1 MLMFL
6 KLINVWWT
14 CANSN
19 SLYTSNPIA
28 NAIIPDD
35 ERLLFFMELSDWL
48 ESWAAE
54 CTNFGLSKQT
64 FNALTLT
71 LRSQSMMIRDLFADG
86 FKFIRCRQL
95 QSDPIERRFS
105 QYRAMS
111 GGRFLV
117 SLREV
122 QTSEK
127 ILKSRSLLKIGF
139 DYWMENIEDI
149 KDVTFSDETKKFL
162 DTLKSKENEIYEV
175 CLSTESEEVS
185 HFIAG
190 NIGRRILKLVN
201 CKSCESYL
209 IQNEAEQESSR
220 HRYLSDLSRGGLTIP
235 SRELS
240 DFVSTGYALLDF
252 FDQHVGNKVREMN
265 LIALERYSQ
274 DSKLGCVNHTK
285 KNRKFLFKVIV
296 NTFYNNK
303 QKRAAD
309 SVRVE
314 GVKSFKKRQR
324 NKE

>member
-1 MLMFL
+1 MDFKVFDIQIRSEPGYMSWGDLHKLYDHEQKLDANLRKADKLSYQGLHPGNNKQCVSLALAVFDDTTIAACKGLFPERKDMLMFL

-28 NAIIPDD
+28 NAMIPDD
-35 ERLLFFMELSDWL
+35 ERLDFFIELSDWL

-86 FKFIRCRQL
+86 FKFLRCRQL

-139 DYWMENIEDI
+139 DYWTEHIEEI
-149 KDVTFSDETKKFL
+149 KDDAFSDETKKFL
-162 DTLKSKENEIYEV
+162 DTPKSRDNEIHEV
-175 CLSTESEEVS
+175 CLPTESEEVS

-190 NIGRRILKLVN
+190 NIG
-201 CKSCESYL
+201 
-209 IQNEAEQESSR
+209 
-220 HRYLSDLSRGGLTIP
+220 
-235 SRELS
+235 
-240 DFVSTGYALLDF
+240 
-252 FDQHVGNKVREMN
+252 
-265 LIALERYSQ
+265 
-274 DSKLGCVNHTK
+274 
-285 KNRKFLFKVIV
+285 
-296 NTFYNNK
+296 
-303 QKRAAD
+303 
-309 SVRVE
+309 
-314 GVKSFKKRQR
+314 
-324 NKE
+324 